1 MNATATISPGRPQH
15 LRALARANEVRLARA
30 DLKRRVAD
38 GDVPAAE
45 VILDARWETETMMV
59 ADLLMSQHRWGHT
72 RCRKFL
78 QCIPMSENKTIGS
91 MTDRQRRA
99 LAAMLSASVAAGAQ
113 HAASIGTANLE
124 PVLV

>member
-1 MNATATISPGRPQH
+1 MSATATISPGPQH

-38 GDVPAAE
+38 GDVCAAE
-45 VILDARWETETMMV
+45 VILDAPWETETMLV

-91 MTDRQRRA
+91 MTERQRRA
-99 LAAMLSASVAAGAQ
+99 LAAMLSATQ
-113 HAASIGTANLE
+113 HAVAVDSTKLE
-124 PVLV
+124 PVLA